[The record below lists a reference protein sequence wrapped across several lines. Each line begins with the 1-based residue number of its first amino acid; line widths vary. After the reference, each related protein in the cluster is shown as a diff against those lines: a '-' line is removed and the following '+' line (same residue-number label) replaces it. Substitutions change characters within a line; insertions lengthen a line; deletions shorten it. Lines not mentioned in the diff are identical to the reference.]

1 MSAHLKP
8 TAKPKPGLRVEKPE
22 PRADALFTIPAT
34 EPFLTSLAAAILSGD
49 LPRPGRAKP
58 SPLDLPKYT
67 ILLPTRR
74 AARALQAAFLSLT
87 TGQAL
92 LLPRIAALGAPDE
105 DAWLLAE
112 AGDAESEG
120 GNALEL
126 PPAIG
131 ATERALALTRLVL
144 KWQESIVPPF
154 GETPDLL
161 RGRAP
166 VPTPVQAHALATELA
181 RLLDF
186 VEAEAAELKDL
197 AGLAPTEFS
206 AHWQLTLNFLTILTQ
221 HWPAHLE
228 EHGLMSPVARRNLLT
243 EAWAMRLLSSAP
255 NAPIIA
261 AGSTGSLPATSN
273 LLGAIA
279 SLPHGAVVLPG
290 LDQALDA
297 TSWSALDRHPEHPQ
311 YGMARLLAG
320 FGIDR
325 EQVQVLTSAQ
335 PGEEAQARLA
345 AISQAM
351 RPAST
356 TEHWSSYAAGGD
368 AEALRSAFFGVSLI
382 AASSPQDEAE
392 TVALILRHALETENR
407 TAALVTPDRALA
419 RRVAARL
426 SRWGLAID
434 DSAGRSIARTP
445 PGAFLELVVEAAA
458 NDFAAVPLA
467 SLLKHP
473 FARLGLPRN
482 AALDAARKLELI
494 ALRRPILS
502 GGIAALRAALDAA
515 RDEDQRRA
523 LHRNGKVLADRG
535 GIDDAASLLDRL
547 QAAMAPLT
555 SLFAQGGPVP
565 LKTFVAAH
573 VAAAEALASDEHGSA
588 DELWRGE
595 AGEALS
601 LHLAEL
607 LSKSGAGLECRAT
620 DYPALYR
627 ALVSDIAVRPRA
639 PAHPRLAIWGPLE
652 ARLQQPDILVM
663 GGLNEGVWPRAE
675 DAGPWL
681 NRQMRET
688 LGLPAPER
696 RIGLSAHDFAQ
707 GLASRRVY
715 LTRAEKAE
723 GAPTVT
729 SRWLL
734 RVKALLDGV
743 GASDALEPD
752 LPFLAWARARD
763 DAPPP
768 VLQKAPAP
776 CPPVEARPVQMS
788 VTAVQRWT
796 ANPYQIFAQ
805 MILRLDPMPDLGEL
819 PDARARG
826 DIIHAVLGRFA
837 EAWSDSLPDDIE
849 GALMDEARDL
859 FSGLGAQPAVLA
871 FWLPQFERFA
881 RWFAE
886 TEPAR
891 RKGVV
896 RTLAEVDG
904 AIDLATPRGFRLTAR
919 ADRID
924 LKEDGS
930 VAIYD
935 YKSGSAP
942 KPRAVDELFAPQLP
956 LEAAIAA
963 CGGFAGLA
971 EARPDS
977 IWYVRATGRGQG
989 GSEEQAGKCDAGQL
1003 AEEALAALTKL
1014 AIDYENP
1021 DTPYRALRRP
1031 GQHFRAAYRYD
1042 EYEHL
1047 ARRFDDDEEDAP

>member
-1 MSAHLKP
+1 MSARPKR
-8 TAKPKPGLRVEKPE
+8 TAKPKPGSRVTQPE
-22 PRADALFTIPAT
+22 PRAEALFTIPAT

-49 LPRPGRAKP
+49 LPRPGGAQP
-58 SPLDLPKYT
+58 SALDLPQYT

-74 AARALQAAFLSLT
+74 AARALQTAFLALT
-87 TGQAL
+87 KGQAL

-112 AGDAESEG
+112 AGDAEREAG
-120 GNALEL
+120 GALDL

-131 ATERALALTRLVL
+131 ATERYLALTKLVL
-144 KWQESIVPPF
+144 KWQETIVPPF

-161 RGRAP
+161 RGRALA
-166 VPTPVQAHALATELA
+166 PTPAHALALATELA

-186 VEAEAAELKDL
+186 VEAEGAALKSLD
-197 AGLAPTEFS
+197 GLSPDQFS
-206 AHWQLTLNFLTILTQ
+206 AHWQLTLEFLTILTQ
-221 HWPAHLE
+221 HWPAHLD
-228 EHGLMSPVARRNLLT
+228 EHGLLSPVARRNLLT
-243 EAWAMRLLSSAP
+243 DAWAARLLASASD
-255 NAPIIA
+255 APIIA
-261 AGSTGSLPATSN
+261 AGSTGSRPATAG
-273 LLGAIA
+273 LLAAIA
-279 SLPHGAVVLPG
+279 RLPNGAVVLPG

-297 TSWSALDRHPEHPQ
+297 ESWSALQRHPEHPQ
-311 YGMARLLAG
+311 HGMAQLLAG
-320 FGIDR
+320 FGVAR
-325 EQVQVLTSAQ
+325 EQVSVVASAP
-335 PGEEAQARLA
+335 PGEEAQGRLA
-345 AISQAM
+345 AISEAM

-356 TEHWSSYAAGGD
+356 TELWSSDAARGD
-368 AEALRSAFFGVSLI
+368 AEALRRAFSGVSLI
-382 AASSPQDEAE
+382 AAPSPQDEAE

-445 PGAFLELVVEAAA
+445 PGAFLEHVVEAAA
-458 NDFAAVPLA
+458 NDFAAIPLA
-467 SLLKHP
+467 ALLKHP
-473 FARLGLPRN
+473 MTRLGMRRT
-482 AALDAARKLELI
+482 AALDAVRKLELI

-502 GGIAALRAALDAA
+502 GGIAALRAALDVAQ
-515 RDEDQRRA
+515 DPVQRRA
-523 LHRNGKVLADRG
+523 LHRNGRVLAGRG
-535 GIDDAASLLDRL
+535 GIDDAAGLLDRL
-547 QAAMAPLT
+547 EAAMTPLAL
-555 SLFAQGGPVP
+555 LFTQTEP
-565 LKTFVAAH
+565 LPLRSFVAAH
-573 VAAAEALASDEHGSA
+573 VAAAEALAVDQRGSA
-588 DELWRGE
+588 DELWKGE

-607 LSKSGAGLECRAT
+607 LSASGADLMVRAT

-627 ALVSDIAVRPRA
+627 ALVSEIAVRPRA

-652 ARLQQPDILVM
+652 ARLQQPDVLVM

-688 LGLPAPER
+688 LRLPAPER

-723 GAPTVT
+723 GAPTVP

-734 RVKALLDGV
+734 RIKALLDGA
-743 GASDALEPD
+743 GAFDALESD

-776 CPPVEARPVQMS
+776 CPPVEARPRQMS

-805 MILRLDPMPDLGEL
+805 MILKLDPMPDLGGL
-819 PDARARG
+819 PDARVRG
-826 DIIHAVLGRFA
+826 DIVHAVLSRFA
-837 EAWSDSLPDDIE
+837 EAWPDGLPDNIE
-849 GALMDEARDL
+849 GVLMKEARDL

-896 RTLAEVDG
+896 RTFPEVEG
-904 AIDLATPRGFRLTAR
+904 AIDLPTPRGFRLTAR

-942 KPRAVDELFAPQLP
+942 KPKAVDELFAPQLP
-956 LEAAIAA
+956 LEAAIASQ
-963 CGGFAGLA
+963 GGFIGLA
-971 EARPDS
+971 TARPDS

-989 GSEEQAGKCDAGQL
+989 GSEDRAGNRDAGDL
-1003 AEEALAALTKL
+1003 ADEALKELTEL
-1014 AIDYENP
+1014 ATQFENP

-1031 GQHFRAAYRYD
+1031 GQHFRTAYRYD

-1047 ARRFDDDEEDAP
+1047 ARRFDDDEEEAP